1 MATENNTRT
10 RERENVKS
18 VSANKMQTA
27 EGGGKCPQCGAD
39 IEKAFEICPV
49 CGWKLVDYCT
59 FCGAPMS
66 KDDMDCPE
74 CGMPADGID
83 CPDCHIRN
91 FRPFCRQCGKPLSR
105 AARMAVEKAKNDP
118 KVQETAR
125 LLKQIAQ
132 LQAEL
137 KGAEGDA
144 PDAGPQEPTEG
155 ELRLKALMAQVGFT
169 AAEAPKTAKPK
180 TGRSREEIM
189 AEFQQAIQDA
199 NRVLEEML
207 PPAGSTPQEQ
217 RNYFTA
223 RKMAVMELVE
233 ETFYGI
239 NPRATMG
246 WQCYHCHVIHDN
258 PSECAYKEFGGEW
271 IKCEDWQMWT
281 VVDADTPGAVEV
293 VRYVEKKVY
302 K

>member
-1 MATENNTRT
+1 
-10 RERENVKS
+10 
-18 VSANKMQTA
+18 
-27 EGGGKCPQCGAD
+27 
-39 IEKAFEICPV
+39 
-49 CGWKLVDYCT
+49 
-59 FCGAPMS
+59 
-66 KDDMDCPE
+66 
-74 CGMPADGID
+74 
-83 CPDCHIRN
+83 
-91 FRPFCRQCGKPLSR
+91 
-105 AARMAVEKAKNDP
+105 MAVEKAKNDP

-189 AEFQQAIQDA
+189 AEYQQAIQDA